1 MQAPDASHAS
11 YSEDLALIHEAAQ
24 AASDIAMHYFGN
36 DDALNVQ
43 FKQGDSPV
51 SAGDFAV
58 DDYLRKTLMQAR
70 PDYGWLSEETTDADP
85 QQRIKAK
92 RTFVVDPIDGTRAY
106 ISGGPC
112 WCVSIAVV
120 ENDKPVA
127 GVLACPVMK
136 QTFAAARGEGATRN
150 GVALAPIQDHAA
162 AMAIAGRG
170 ALVSRLIEETNT
182 GFTAHGHVPSLAYRI
197 AMIAD
202 GRLGGTFI
210 RANSHDW
217 DIAAAALILHEAGGV
232 MKMTGDRAV
241 LLNGLNPKKPAM
253 VAAHPALVQP
263 MLRVADS

>member
-1 MQAPDASHAS
+1 MQAPDAPDAS
-11 YSEDLALIHEAAQ
+11 YREDLALIHDAAQ
-24 AASDIAMHYFGN
+24 AASDIAMRYFGN
-36 DDALNVQ
+36 EDALDVQ
-43 FKQGDSPV
+43 FKQGNSPV

-58 DDYLRKTLMQAR
+58 DDYLRKTLMLAR
-70 PDYGWLSEETTDADP
+70 PAYGWLSEETTDADP
-85 QQRIKAK
+85 QHRINAK

-106 ISGGPC
+106 ISGGAC

-120 ENDKPVA
+120 EGNKPVA
-127 GVLACPVMK
+127 GVLACPVLK
-136 QTFAAARGEGATRN
+136 QTFAAARGEGATKN
-150 GVALAPIQDHAA
+150 GDALASIQEQTA

-170 ALVSRLIEETNT
+170 ALVSRLIDETNT

-217 DIAAAALILHEAGGV
+217 DIAAAALILHEAGG
-232 MKMTGDRAV
+232 MLKMAGDKAV
-241 LLNGLNPKKPAM
+241 LLNGPNPKKPAM
-253 VAAHPALVQP
+253 VAAHPSLVQP